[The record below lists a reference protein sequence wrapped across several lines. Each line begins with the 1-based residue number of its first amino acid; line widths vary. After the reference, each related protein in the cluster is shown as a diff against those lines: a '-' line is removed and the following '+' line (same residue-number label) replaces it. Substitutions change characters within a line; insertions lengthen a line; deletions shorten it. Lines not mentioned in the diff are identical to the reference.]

1 MHALE
6 SSVACSGGHDFA
18 ISAKGFLN
26 LIPHQKPLKGYDE
39 AFFASRQRI
48 MEHGYYD
55 AVRAAVTRR
64 LEDLGAAST
73 VVDAGCGEGS
83 YAKDAAQALPH
94 ATVLGLDISK
104 DAIRVAARGG
114 GPTRWLVAD
123 LANTPL
129 ADSTADVIL
138 NVFTPANYD
147 EFKRLLKPDGLL
159 IKVIPAPQHM
169 RELRE
174 LAGGHLL
181 DAEFSDHGV
190 AEHLMRHM
198 RIASR
203 MRVST
208 TSTVFPGDALDLVR
222 MSPVSFGV
230 EKHVLDLSSLT
241 SITVDAEVI
250 CARPR

>member
-1 MHALE
+1 M
-6 SSVACSGGHDFA
+6 
-18 ISAKGFLN
+18 
-26 LIPHQKPLKGYDE
+26 
-39 AFFASRQRI
+39 
-48 MEHGYYD
+48 
-55 AVRAAVTRR
+55 
-64 LEDLGAAST
+64 
-73 VVDAGCGEGS
+73 
-83 YAKDAAQALPH
+83 
-94 ATVLGLDISK
+94 
-104 DAIRVAARGG
+104 
-114 GPTRWLVAD
+114 AD

-159 IKVIPAPQHM
+159 VKVIPAPQHM

-174 LAGGHLL
+174 LAGNHLL

-190 AEHLMRHM
+190 AKHLMRHM
-198 RIASR
+198 CVTSR
-203 MRVST
+203 TRVST

-230 EKHVLDLSSLT
+230 EEHVLDLGSLR